1 MRRHL
6 SMPEFDPMP
15 CPARRRFAAAL
26 LCSGLVLAP
35 ACFAEANRDQLQ
47 LSNWLKY
54 LPAAG
59 AAAYTGYQGDNAGL
73 WQLGGEVAATVAA
86 TQALKYAF
94 KDGDWG
100 TRPDGGS
107 KSFPSGHTSTACS
120 GAAYLGER
128 YGWRQAAPAYA
139 ISAWVAYIR
148 VNEDKHYVRDVVAGC
163 ALAYGLSK
171 LIVRPWLPAEVTV
184 LPVVG
189 PKQIGLN
196 LSARW

>member
-1 MRRHL
+1 MTTTLRHL
-6 SMPEFDPMP
+6 SYSLL
-15 CPARRRFAAAL
+15 ASAGLLAAAP
-26 LCSGLVLAP
+26 GL
-35 ACFAEANRDQLQ
+35 AEANRDQLT
-47 LSNWLKY
+47 LSNWLKFV
-54 LPAAG
+54 PAAG
-59 AAAYTGYQGDNAGL
+59 AAAYSTYEGDYRGL

-107 KSFPSGHTSTACS
+107 KSFPSGHTSTACA

-128 YGWRQAAPAYA
+128 YGWQQAAPAYA

-171 LIVRPWLPAEVTV
+171 LVVKPWLPAQVSV
-184 LPVVG
+184 LPVIG
-189 PKQIGLN
+189 PGQIGLAFD
-196 LSARW
+196 ARW

>member
-1 MRRHL
+1 MFHSRRI
-6 SMPEFDPMP
+6 P
-15 CPARRRFAAAL
+15 CAL
-26 LCSGLVLAP
+26 LSGICLALP
-35 ACFAEANRDQLQ
+35 LSSLAEANRDQLR
-47 LSNWLKY
+47 LSNWLKF

-59 AAAYTGYQGDNAGL
+59 AAAYTTYQGDYRGL

-107 KSFPSGHTSTACS
+107 KSFPSGHTSTACA

-128 YGWRQAAPAYA
+128 YGWQAATPAYA
-139 ISAWVAYIR
+139 VSAWVAYIR

-171 LIVRPWLPAEVTV
+171 LVVKPWLPAEVSL
-184 LPVVG
+184 LPVIG
-189 PKQIGLN
+189 PGEIGLN

>member
-1 MRRHL
+1 MPRPVRRH
-6 SMPEFDPMP
+6 
-15 CPARRRFAAAL
+15 FAAAL
-26 LCSGLVLAP
+26 LCAGLALAP
-35 ACFAEANRDQLQ
+35 TCHAEANRDQLR

-59 AAAYTGYQGDNAGL
+59 AAAYSAYQGDTTGL
-73 WQLGGEVAATVAA
+73 WQLGGEAAATVAA

-107 KSFPSGHTSTACS
+107 KSFPSGHAATACS

-128 YGWRQAAPAYA
+128 YGWQQAAPAYA

-148 VNEDKHYVRDVVAGC
+148 VNEDRHYVRDVVAGC
-163 ALAYGLSK
+163 AVAYGLSK
-171 LIVRPWLPAEVTV
+171 LIVRPWLPADVTV
-184 LPVVG
+184 LPVLG